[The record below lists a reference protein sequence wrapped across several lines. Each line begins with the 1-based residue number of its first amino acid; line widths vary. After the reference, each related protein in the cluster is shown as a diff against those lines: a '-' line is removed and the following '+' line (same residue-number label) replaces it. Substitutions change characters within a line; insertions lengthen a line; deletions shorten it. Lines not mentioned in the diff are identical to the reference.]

1 MDKAS
6 SGREIRKQQRR
17 KVGSPAISDAIPEID
32 WDTN

>member
-6 SGREIRKQQRR
+6 SGREIRKQKRR
-17 KVGSPAISDAIPEID
+17 NVGSPVISDTIPEID